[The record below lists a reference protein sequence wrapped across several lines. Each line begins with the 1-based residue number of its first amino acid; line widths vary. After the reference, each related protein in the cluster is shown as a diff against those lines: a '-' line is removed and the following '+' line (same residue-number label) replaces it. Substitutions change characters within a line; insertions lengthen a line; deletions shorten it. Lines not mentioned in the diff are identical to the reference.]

1 MGLVLYIIA
10 LILTVLL
17 MNVADMVHPTVGDTR
32 TAVFLAILYLVISV
46 LGVTSWNARPY
57 WYRAGPPA

>member
-1 MGLVLYIIA
+1 VGLLLYIIA
-10 LILTVLL
+10 LVITVLL
-17 MNVADMVHPTVGDTR
+17 MHVADMIHPSDGDTR
-32 TAVFLAILYLVISV
+32 TAVFLAVLYVVISV